1 MMSLADLAIIHRYW
15 RKDGE
20 GSTWRTVSLCKGRN
34 MVSPYRVH
42 VPSPCI
48 SVGPISFVLC

>member
-1 MMSLADLAIIHRYW
+1 MSLADLAIIHRYW

-20 GSTWRTVSLCKGRN
+20 GSTWRTGSLCKGPD

-42 VPSPCI
+42 VPSPCV
-48 SVGPISFVLC
+48 SVGPISFVSY